1 MVVDIV
7 DGEIIAIVDV
17 EVVSIVDVEVVSI
30 VDVDDIRSMSV
41 IIPTVVVGIV
51 KSSSPHRFV

>member
-17 EVVSIVDVEVVSI
+17 EVVSIVDV
-30 VDVDDIRSMSV
+30 DDIRSKAV